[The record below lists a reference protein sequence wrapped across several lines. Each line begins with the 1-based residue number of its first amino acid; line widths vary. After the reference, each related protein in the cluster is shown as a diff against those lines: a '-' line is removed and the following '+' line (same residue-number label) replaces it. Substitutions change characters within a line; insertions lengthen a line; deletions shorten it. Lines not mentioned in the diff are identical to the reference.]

1 MHIMKLLKTLTSALK
16 IQKQYFLQ
24 DKHGIATE
32 NLSIMQIAGAVGTA
46 VSLIFFIIAPII
58 IPTWKVTSEYIF
70 ILPILIAAFLF
81 SFFYSRRKKIIDPLT
96 VEIASALFYILLTA
110 DFIAISVFP
119 YPDTPQ
125 IFISLCFMFM
135 PALMIQRPSVLLFI
149 MGAAETVFIILA
161 SNYKTAFSLENDIF
175 NTVASLFFSLI
186 IMATANRLRCRN
198 YAARMTLEKLSR
210 TDALTGLL
218 NKISFEKRA
227 AAILSE
233 SGALYTFALIVL
245 DIDDFKLAND
255 TYGHPYGDRLLNEVG
270 ELLLGAFRKTDPVG
284 RIGGDEFAELMCGSV
299 DEALIEK
306 KYEALKKRLDLI
318 SIDGIANHA
327 TCSVGA
333 VIINQEYA
341 TYEELFRIADEA
353 LYQVKREGKSAI
365 KIRIGV

>member
-1 MHIMKLLKTLTSALK
+1 MEGHFRI
-16 IQKQYFLQ
+16 YFYF
-24 DKHGIATE
+24 T
-32 NLSIMQIAGAVGTA
+32 
-46 VSLIFFIIAPII
+46 
-58 IPTWKVTSEYIF
+58 YID
-70 ILPILIAAFLF
+70 
-81 SFFYSRRKKIIDPLT
+81 SG
-96 VEIASALFYILLTA
+96 
-110 DFIAISVFP
+110 ISVFIFLLTTKKDNRSSYCGNSKRAVLYFAYGRFYCHKRLP
-119 YPDTPQ
+119 IPRYAANIYKSLLHVHAGSYDTTTER
-125 IFISLCFMFM
+125 I
-135 PALMIQRPSVLLFI
+135 AVI

-284 RIGGDEFAELMCGSV
+284 RIGGDEFAVLMCGSV

-306 KYEALKKRLDLI
+306 KYEALKKRLELI